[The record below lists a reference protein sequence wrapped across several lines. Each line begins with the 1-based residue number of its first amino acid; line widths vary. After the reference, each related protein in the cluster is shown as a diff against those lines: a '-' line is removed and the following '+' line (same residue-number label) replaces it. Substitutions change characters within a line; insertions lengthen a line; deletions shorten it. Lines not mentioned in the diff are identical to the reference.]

1 MEVTEEDK
9 KRVELLLKKFKPR
22 ILRLAVNYVSFDS
35 SVSEMKNYLK
45 EHPID
50 PQYDEPE
57 GYIVLDG
64 NTPPSQLAA
73 RGYYDILKK
82 LGELPE

>member
-1 MEVTEEDK
+1 MACIITPEKIE
-9 KRVELLLKKFKPR
+9 
-22 ILRLAVNYVSFDS
+22 Y
-35 SVSEMKNYLK
+35 MKNYLK

-64 NTPPSQLAA
+64 NTPTFSAGCA
-73 RGYYDILKK
+73 RILRHSEKT
-82 LGELPE
+82 G

>member
-1 MEVTEEDK
+1 MACIITPEKIE
-9 KRVELLLKKFKPR
+9 
-22 ILRLAVNYVSFDS
+22 Y
-35 SVSEMKNYLK
+35 MKNYLK

-73 RGYYDILKK
+73 RVYYDILKK
-82 LGELPE
+82 LGELLPYGFSL

>member
-1 MEVTEEDK
+1 MS
-9 KRVELLLKKFKPR
+9 
-22 ILRLAVNYVSFDS
+22 ILYVRSSFPL
-35 SVSEMKNYLK
+35 EGYHGIIITPEKIEYMKNYLK

>member
-1 MEVTEEDK
+1 MACIITPEKIE
-9 KRVELLLKKFKPR
+9 
-22 ILRLAVNYVSFDS
+22 Y
-35 SVSEMKNYLK
+35 MKNYLK

-73 RGYYDILKK
+73 RGY
-82 LGELPE
+82 GR

>member
-1 MEVTEEDK
+1 MS
-9 KRVELLLKKFKPR
+9 
-22 ILRLAVNYVSFDS
+22 IW
-35 SVSEMKNYLK
+35 KNYLK

-64 NTPPSQLAA
+64 NTRHSQLAA
-73 RGYYDILKK
+73 RGYYDILKNWVNC
-82 LGELPE
+82 LNNP

>member
-1 MEVTEEDK
+1 MAFAITPEEI
-9 KRVELLLKKFKPR
+9 EH
-22 ILRLAVNYVSFDS
+22 
-35 SVSEMKNYLK
+35 MKTISK
-45 EHPID
+45 STID

>member
-1 MEVTEEDK
+1 MK
-9 KRVELLLKKFKPR
+9 K
-22 ILRLAVNYVSFDS
+22 
-35 SVSEMKNYLK
+35 YLK

-73 RGYYDILKK
+73 RGYYRILKD

>member
-1 MEVTEEDK
+1 MAFAITPEEI
-9 KRVELLLKKFKPR
+9 EH
-22 ILRLAVNYVSFDS
+22 
-35 SVSEMKNYLK
+35 MKNYLK

-73 RGYYDILKK
+73 RGYYYILKK